1 MNKLLYVALSLAC
14 GLTVLSCEKTEDPS
28 IVVDKTEIE
37 AEFGGQQE
45 TIGVKCNRDWSAT
58 SDVDWITMS
67 HAAED
72 AFEAPSYILVT
83 IQANDGE
90 TRTGTITIA
99 SKSGGLNASVIV
111 RQGENTEIIRNADRF
126 VEYLNLVKEGKA
138 TDSFRLG
145 ADIDLSGKT
154 LPEISQMNYTF
165 DGQNFTIKNWT
176 SSSSL
181 FGKIGSGAT
190 VRNLVIDASCSL
202 TIPESEGN
210 FGFIAT
216 ENNGT
221 IENVVNAASASAS
234 SIAAGNKGLI
244 CGINTGVM
252 SNCTN
257 KGDIIAAAD
266 AVMEDALCVGGVAG
280 ASASKARMNSC
291 VNEGS
296 VSVSLP
302 GSKTLVAAAGVVG
315 NCESEIGSCDNKG
328 AISLFCESA
337 EGKAD
342 GCFKAV
348 SAAGVAG
355 IVSWENG
362 NVTNCS
368 NTGSVTFRGGYSLG
382 VQTVGKITKFS
393 SNVAGVAGAAYKC
406 KFEDCCNTGRLTS
419 HVGDIGNA
427 ASVYQTTSRQSVGGV
442 ISSPWGKV
450 TKCTNKGE
458 IDVDWITVAHN
469 AALAKNFVG
478 QVGGVVGGDYNSDQ
492 VSSSMEGCINEGNID
507 IVFDASQ
514 SNSAFGGVAGWGG
527 KEAAAGVNVIRNCK
541 NSGSLTLG
549 GFSKTRLGGISGSP
563 VKIEGC
569 VNSGEVY
576 LKGGLASCAVG
587 GIAGFGNFH
596 NISGCENYGNV
607 KSDVK
612 LAGTES
618 SAAGG
623 LGGLVGA
630 VGNTAM
636 TYSGCK
642 VDCTV
647 SAPTGSAASMLVG
660 VIGHNKSGGKAFA
673 VGTAESPNKIKGS
686 FAGTTLTPENYQTYM
701 RRPDFKLVNNS
712 VTFNVEY
719 LK

>member
-1 MNKLLYVALSLAC
+1 MCREPLCFFLL
-14 GLTVLSCEKTEDPS
+14 
-28 IVVDKTEIE
+28 I
-37 AEFGGQQE
+37 
-45 TIGVKCNRDWSAT
+45 
-58 SDVDWITMS
+58 
-67 HAAED
+67 
-72 AFEAPSYILVT
+72 
-83 IQANDGE
+83 
-90 TRTGTITIA
+90 
-99 SKSGGLNASVIV
+99 
-111 RQGENTEIIRNADRF
+111 
-126 VEYLNLVKEGKA
+126 
-138 TDSFRLG
+138 
-145 ADIDLSGKT
+145 
-154 LPEISQMNYTF
+154 
-165 DGQNFTIKNWT
+165 
-176 SSSSL
+176 
-181 FGKIGSGAT
+181 
-190 VRNLVIDASCSL
+190 
-202 TIPESEGN
+202 
-210 FGFIAT
+210 T
-216 ENNGT
+216 ENNGI

-362 NVTNCS
+362 N
-368 NTGSVTFRGGYSLG
+368 
-382 VQTVGKITKFS
+382 
-393 SNVAGVAGAAYKC
+393 
-406 KFEDCCNTGRLTS
+406 
-419 HVGDIGNA
+419 A

-541 NSGSLTLG
+541 NSGSLTLD

-576 LKGGLASCAVG
+576 LKGGLANCAAG

-612 LAGTES
+612 LAGAES

-647 SAPTGSAASMLVG
+647 SAPAGSAASMLVG

>member
-1 MNKLLYVALSLAC
+1 MNKLIYILSLAC
-14 GLTVLSCEKTEDPS
+14 GLTVLSCTKTEDPS
-28 IVVDKTEIE
+28 IVVDKTEIN
-37 AEFGGQQE
+37 AEFGGLQE

-58 SDVDWITMS
+58 SDVDWISMS

-83 IQANDGE
+83 VQANDGE
-90 TRTGTITIA
+90 TRTGTITI
-99 SKSGGLNASVIV
+99 SSRSGELSANVVV
-111 RQGENTEIIRNADRF
+111 RQGENTEIIRNGDRF

-145 ADIDLSGKT
+145 ADIDLFGKT

-165 DGQNFTIKNWT
+165 DGQNFAIKNWT

-181 FGKIGSGAT
+181 FGKIGNGAA

-210 FGFIAT
+210 FGFIST

-221 IENVVNAASASAS
+221 IENVVNAASVSAS

-244 CGINTGVM
+244 CGVNTGVI

-257 KGDIIAAAD
+257 KGNLIVAAD
-266 AVMEDALCVGGVAG
+266 AVMEEALCVGGVAG
-280 ASASKARMNSC
+280 ASTAAAKMNSC
-291 VNEGS
+291 VNEGT

-302 GSKTLVAAAGVVG
+302 GSKTLAVAAGVVG
-315 NCESEIGSCDNKG
+315 NCESEVGSCDNKG
-328 AISLFCESA
+328 SVSLSCESA

-342 GCFKAV
+342 GCFKAA

-362 NVTNCS
+362 NVTSCS

-393 SNVAGVAGAAYKC
+393 SNVAGVAGIAYKC
-406 KFEDCCNTGRLTS
+406 AFENCSNMGRLTS
-419 HVGDIGNA
+419 HIGDIGNA

-450 TKCTNKGE
+450 TNCTNKGE
-458 IDVDWITVAHN
+458 IDVDWITLTHD
-469 AALAKNFVG
+469 AALAKNYVG

-492 VSSSMEGCINEGNID
+492 ISSSMEGCVNEGNID
-507 IVFDASQ
+507 IVFDASY
-514 SNSAFGGVAGWGG
+514 SNSAFGGVTGWGG
-527 KEAAAGVNVIRNCK
+527 REAATGVNVIRNCK
-541 NSGSLTLG
+541 NSGTLTLD

-563 VKIEGC
+563 VKIENC
-569 VNSGEVY
+569 VNTGTVY
-576 LKGGLASCAVG
+576 LKGGLASCSVG
-587 GIAGFGNFH
+587 GVAGFGNFH
-596 NISGCENYGNV
+596 NISGCENYGTV
-607 KSDVK
+607 MSDVK
-612 LAGTES
+612 LAGSET

-636 TYSGCK
+636 TYSGCI
-642 VDCTV
+642 VDCVV
-647 SAPTGSAASMLVG
+647 SAPAGSAASMLVG

-673 VGTAESPNKIKGS
+673 VGTTDSPDKIKGS
-686 FAGTTLTPENYQTYM
+686 FAGTTITAENYQTYM